1 MSEESD
7 VEKKTEEPTPQ
18 RREKARKDGQIPRS
32 KELTSILMLL
42 AGWGLVLLG
51 GDMALRK
58 LSYILQSG
66 LSFDHTLTLDSVSM
80 LRQLRQLLGMS
91 IMSIAPILLGLLITA
106 LAAPSLLGG
115 IQLGGKAF
123 KFDAKRLNPLPG
135 LKRMVSMQL
144 ASELLKSVLKVVLVA
159 GGAAIFIYANTSR
172 FIRLGNGSLAD
183 SLADTRDLISGCLL
197 VVILALIPMV
207 AYDIFYQIFS
217 NMKKLRMSRQ
227 EIRDEFKQSE
237 GDPHIKGRI
246 KQLQRAAARQR
257 MMSDVPTADVI
268 VNNPTHYSVALV
280 YKEGN
285 TAAPVVVA
293 KGAGEVALRIRE
305 LASEHNVLMLEAPPL
320 ARALYRHCD
329 IGQSI
334 PTELYNA
341 VAEVLAW
348 VYGVRRWRLAG
359 GLPPRKPENLP
370 VPVNMSFKQESQE

>member
-1 MSEESD
+1 
-7 VEKKTEEPTPQ
+7 
-18 RREKARKDGQIPRS
+18 
-32 KELTSILMLL
+32 
-42 AGWGLVLLG
+42 
-51 GDMALRK
+51 
-58 LSYILQSG
+58 
-66 LSFDHTLTLDSVSM
+66 
-80 LRQLRQLLGMS
+80 
-91 IMSIAPILLGLLITA
+91 
-106 LAAPSLLGG
+106 
-115 IQLGGKAF
+115 
-123 KFDAKRLNPLPG
+123 
-135 LKRMVSMQL
+135 MVSMQL

>member
-1 MSEESD
+1 MAEESD
-7 VEKKTEEPTPQ
+7 VEKTEEPTPQ
-18 RREKARKDGQIPRS
+18 RREKARKEGQIPRS
-32 KELTSILMLL
+32 KELTSLLMLL

-51 GDMALRK
+51 GDMALRM
-58 LSYILQSG
+58 LAHILQSG
-66 LSFDHTLTLDSVSM
+66 LSFDRTLVVDTTAM
-80 LRQLRQLLGMS
+80 LRQLRQLLGMA
-91 IMSIAPILLGLLITA
+91 IMSVAPILLGMLTIA
-106 LAAPSLLGG
+106 LGAPSLLGG

-123 KFDAKRLNPLPG
+123 KFDVKRLNPLPG
-135 LKRMVSMQL
+135 LGRMVSMQL
-144 ASELLKSVLKVVLVA
+144 ASELLKSLLKVALVTVSS
-159 GGAAIFIYANTSR
+159 AIFICSNTSR

-183 SLADTRDLISGCLL
+183 SLVDTRDLISSCLL
-197 VVILALIPMV
+197 VVILSLIPMV
-207 AYDIFYQIFS
+207 IYDIFYQIFS
-217 NMKKLRMSRQ
+217 NIKKLRMSRQ

-268 VNNPTHYSVALV
+268 VNNPTHFSVALV

-293 KGAGEVALRIRE
+293 KGAGEIALRIRG
-305 LASEHNVLMLEAPPL
+305 LAREHNVLMLEAPPL

-329 IGQSI
+329 IGQAI

-348 VYGVRRWRLAG
+348 VYGVRRWRQAG
-359 GLPPRKPENLP
+359 GLRPRKPENIP
-370 VPVNMSFKQESQE
+370 VPMNISFKQASQE